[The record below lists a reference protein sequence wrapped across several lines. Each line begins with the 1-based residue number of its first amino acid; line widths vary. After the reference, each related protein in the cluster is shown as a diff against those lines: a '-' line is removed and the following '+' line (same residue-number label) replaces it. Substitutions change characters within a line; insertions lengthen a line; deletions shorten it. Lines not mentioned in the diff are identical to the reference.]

1 MMYEGFLE
9 VISRL
14 LTHYMFSDLAT
25 CRVMSGLPSQ
35 EGLLKRKVRKR
46 ELIKRC
52 RQLLAFGLALIPT
65 KHAVTVT
72 VTVRQHF

>member
-1 MMYEGFLE
+1 MKYEGFLE
-9 VISRL
+9 VISHL

-52 RQLLAFGLALIPT
+52 GQLLAFGLALIPT
-65 KHAVTVT
+65 KHSVR
-72 VTVRQHF
+72 VRQHF